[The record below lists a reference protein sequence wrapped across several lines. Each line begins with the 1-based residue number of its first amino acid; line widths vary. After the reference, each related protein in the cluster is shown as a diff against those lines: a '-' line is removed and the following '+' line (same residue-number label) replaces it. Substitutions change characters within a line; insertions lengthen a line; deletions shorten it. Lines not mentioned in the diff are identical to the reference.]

1 MSEAEQS
8 VFIVDDDAAV
18 RDSLAMLL
26 ELRGFRTRVFG
37 SAEAFL
43 GACTPDWAGCVV
55 LDLQMPGMTGL
66 ALQAEMLNRDIRLP
80 VIIVTSHGDISAA
93 RATLKAGAVDFIE
106 KPPVDERLVAAIR
119 EAFKRDAAH
128 RKPAAA

>member
-1 MSEAEQS
+1 MSEPEQR

-43 GACTPDWAGCVV
+43 GAYAPDWAGCVV
-55 LDLQMPGMTGL
+55 LDLHMPGMTGL
-66 ALQAEMLNRDIRLP
+66 ALQAEMLNRAIRLP
-80 VIIVTSHGDISAA
+80 VIIVTARGDISAA
-93 RATLKAGAVDFIE
+93 HAALKAGAVDLIE
-106 KPPVDERLVAAIR
+106 KPPDDGQLVAAIR
-119 EAFKRDAAH
+119 AAFKRDAAH
-128 RKPAAA
+128 RA